1 MCQIWLRS
9 DGRVEKRGIQTDRHT
24 DKGTLQL
31 YYYSRLS
38 SLITCAHCTYP
49 FVSDNFYLSLQR
61 HQRSLGMCR
70 HYYHQSTDWSELR
83 PSMSLCKIEV
93 SVPLSI
99 HFLAYW
105 LTSFHHV
112 FGRLLDLVP
121 GISVLNNV
129 LTMCSSSLLITSHV
143 RACSIVY
150 P

>member
-1 MCQIWLRS
+1 MRASPVSIRICVPNLVAVRRS
-9 DGRVEKRGIQTDRHT
+9 CRKKGDTDRQT
-24 DKGTLQL
+24 YRQRDTAAL
-31 YYYSRLS
+31 YYSRLS

-49 FVSDNFYLSLQR
+49 FASENFYLSLQR

-105 LTSFHHV
+105 LASFHHV
-112 FGRLLDLVP
+112 FGRPLDLVP

-129 LTMCSSSLLITSHV
+129 LTMCS
-143 RACSIVY
+143 
-150 P
+150 